1 MLSFGIIRVIRYT
14 IVAACV
20 VFMLS
25 CTAET
30 DDTGEVWDHTHVN
43 EQLDSANQLYY
54 TGELV
59 QALQVLKTV
68 QEHWPLSLPKDVRQR
83 YYFLVTRVLF
93 DAEAYAQCID
103 AGMVYA
109 HDPMLPGFASPHR
122 QTLFVAHAL
131 KKAGDYSMALVWY
144 RASLLTN
151 PHVMKR
157 DVYGNL
163 ATLFTELRQYDSALV
178 YVRSVDSMHALE
190 KNWDENAVV
199 WYRFLAARCHAGLG
213 DRDIAIA
220 ELNRGIT
227 YAEQHRLSF
236 DQIQVGVRLTLYER
250 LLRDSVNMKR
260 IGSAWEPLSKRLR
273 RLLQLDSHEIKN
285 LVPIRD
291 TVRKNIQNVD
301 TFFLND
307 VESQRADRLPA
318 SASWLITGSVVDRY
332 GWQWVATLQGLFLRV
347 GPQLCAVQMPNTSR
361 LYAIADITIASD
373 TLVLQRYDGSA
384 DKVAIDDLRLPPRI
398 SGQLPRNNPVEWSRR
413 HLLRQPVTG
422 LTELQNEKIVYF
434 YNNKYGVG
442 SLESEPLSIF
452 PIRMNA
458 RQSWQGIVNCG
469 ISESDSV
476 LLVGTDRGLWRLNIF
491 TGNIDSVYLHN
502 SIIEGTPIRQIHRLD
517 RRRLQVDFS
526 FGASCVFQIDEKGT
540 IMWQNGTV
548 TVPVWSTDVTAHSE
562 LPVHRL
568 LIEDRM
574 NAAEV
579 VVHERTNSVP
589 PLTVQNQ
596 YLTSLLLG
604 DTLRTL
610 FGGRWLALYN
620 RVDTSVTVKTIPNTA
635 GIREQMVST
644 AALTRNSAIVMT
656 DSLGIT
662 VGRIKPSQPSPGSLI
677 CAYST
682 PGSNGYSIS
691 ADGFSISLPAH
702 SRTCSIIL
710 GKESSFGS
718 LQIPITIT
726 RSWDDSVLSYT
737 TGDVV
742 QLNNIPPGKHTLRM
756 RSGDNT
762 VPFLATI
769 EADAFITETLWFRG
783 VLILLLLSLV
793 FASVKYIMVRRQ
805 NKKNMMKLAILEER
819 IQIGRDLHD
828 ALGADLVRINMLTHA
843 DPTETVMSDISAVTR
858 EANRTLRD
866 IIWSVSE
873 VYTLDAVAARLIERT
888 RTSLQEAGI
897 SFQLDSVTSIP
908 QVPQTPQQLRDL
920 ALIVTE
926 AVTNAIKHSRA
937 TNMLMRITVEPH
949 DVTISLSDNGIGFD
963 THAVKRGVGLNSMAY
978 RAERSGFIL
987 NQESVKGR
995 GTTVSLH
1002 ISLKQP

>member
-373 TLVLQRYDGSA
+373 TLVLQRY
-384 DKVAIDDLRLPPRI
+384 
-398 SGQLPRNNPVEWSRR
+398 
-413 HLLRQPVTG
+413 
-422 LTELQNEKIVYF
+422 
-434 YNNKYGVG
+434 
-442 SLESEPLSIF
+442 
-452 PIRMNA
+452 
-458 RQSWQGIVNCG
+458 
-469 ISESDSV
+469 
-476 LLVGTDRGLWRLNIF
+476 
-491 TGNIDSVYLHN
+491 
-502 SIIEGTPIRQIHRLD
+502 
-517 RRRLQVDFS
+517 
-526 FGASCVFQIDEKGT
+526 
-540 IMWQNGTV
+540 
-548 TVPVWSTDVTAHSE
+548 
-562 LPVHRL
+562 
-568 LIEDRM
+568 
-574 NAAEV
+574 
-579 VVHERTNSVP
+579 
-589 PLTVQNQ
+589 
-596 YLTSLLLG
+596 
-604 DTLRTL
+604 
-610 FGGRWLALYN
+610 
-620 RVDTSVTVKTIPNTA
+620 
-635 GIREQMVST
+635 
-644 AALTRNSAIVMT
+644 
-656 DSLGIT
+656 
-662 VGRIKPSQPSPGSLI
+662 
-677 CAYST
+677 
-682 PGSNGYSIS
+682 
-691 ADGFSISLPAH
+691 
-702 SRTCSIIL
+702 
-710 GKESSFGS
+710 
-718 LQIPITIT
+718 
-726 RSWDDSVLSYT
+726 
-737 TGDVV
+737 
-742 QLNNIPPGKHTLRM
+742 
-756 RSGDNT
+756 
-762 VPFLATI
+762 
-769 EADAFITETLWFRG
+769 
-783 VLILLLLSLV
+783 
-793 FASVKYIMVRRQ
+793 
-805 NKKNMMKLAILEER
+805 
-819 IQIGRDLHD
+819 
-828 ALGADLVRINMLTHA
+828 
-843 DPTETVMSDISAVTR
+843 
-858 EANRTLRD
+858 
-866 IIWSVSE
+866 
-873 VYTLDAVAARLIERT
+873 
-888 RTSLQEAGI
+888 
-897 SFQLDSVTSIP
+897 
-908 QVPQTPQQLRDL
+908 
-920 ALIVTE
+920 
-926 AVTNAIKHSRA
+926 
-937 TNMLMRITVEPH
+937 
-949 DVTISLSDNGIGFD
+949 
-963 THAVKRGVGLNSMAY
+963 
-978 RAERSGFIL
+978 
-987 NQESVKGR
+987 
-995 GTTVSLH
+995 
-1002 ISLKQP
+1002 